1 MDTTDEAILA
11 ALRDDARASLSDLAA
26 ALRLSRTTV
35 RARLARLQQSG
46 EILGFTVV
54 TRSDVR
60 ADPVR
65 GLMMIE
71 IEGRGADRITRTLAG
86 MAALRAVHSTN
97 GRWDVIVEIGTK
109 TLEEFDEVLAR
120 IRKLDG
126 VVASETSF
134 CSRRARQGR
143 PPPRPAACE
152 MVQRGVR
159 AAETQNAS
167 RTAQM
172 TAFQPAMDRPKSCH
186 TMSSHMTRPEG
197 ALVDRRSLPLIAPRS
212 MPPPVQ
218 DDGPGQN
225 FHSTPA

>member
-126 VVASETSF
+126 VVASETSLLLK
-134 CSRRARQGR
+134 
-143 PPPRPAACE
+143 
-152 MVQRGVR
+152 
-159 AAETQNAS
+159 T
-167 RTAQM
+167 
-172 TAFQPAMDRPKSCH
+172 
-186 TMSSHMTRPEG
+186 
-197 ALVDRRSLPLIAPRS
+197 
-212 MPPPVQ
+212 
-218 DDGPGQN
+218 
-225 FHSTPA
+225 

>member
-71 IEGRGADRITRTLAG
+71 IEG
-86 MAALRAVHSTN
+86 
-97 GRWDVIVEIGTK
+97 
-109 TLEEFDEVLAR
+109 F
-120 IRKLDG
+120 
-126 VVASETSF
+126 
-134 CSRRARQGR
+134 
-143 PPPRPAACE
+143 
-152 MVQRGVR
+152 
-159 AAETQNAS
+159 
-167 RTAQM
+167 
-172 TAFQPAMDRPKSCH
+172 
-186 TMSSHMTRPEG
+186 
-197 ALVDRRSLPLIAPRS
+197 
-212 MPPPVQ
+212 
-218 DDGPGQN
+218 N
-225 FHSTPA
+225 FYPD

>member
-71 IEGRGADRITRTLAG
+71 IEGRGADRSARTLAG

-126 VVASETSF
+126 VVASETSLLLKT
-134 CSRRARQGR
+134 RKAGQ
-143 PPPRPAACE
+143 AA
-152 MVQRGVR
+152 
-159 AAETQNAS
+159 S
-167 RTAQM
+167 
-172 TAFQPAMDRPKSCH
+172 
-186 TMSSHMTRPEG
+186 
-197 ALVDRRSLPLIAPRS
+197 
-212 MPPPVQ
+212 
-218 DDGPGQN
+218 
-225 FHSTPA
+225 